1 MHVTDD
7 IKYIGVNDFT
17 KDLFEGLYKVP
28 EGMAYNSYVILDE
41 KIAIMDTVDVE
52 FTNTWLENIEN
63 VLGDRKP
70 DYLIVQH
77 MEPDHSASVM
87 SFFIK
92 YPNTILVAS
101 FKAFEMMVNYFG
113 TEFEERRIVIGDG
126 DKLSL
131 GKHELM
137 FISAFMIHWPEVMM
151 TYDSTD
157 KVLFSADA
165 FGKFGAV
172 NVVGPEENGNT
183 KLEDKELDIENN
195 EFNKNWIDEARRYY
209 FGIVGKYGTQV
220 KKLLEKTDMLDIK
233 MICPLHGNVLSENLQ
248 YFFNLYKT
256 WASYEP
262 EEEGVLIAYTSVY
275 GNTERAA
282 SMLRDMLISRGYM
295 NVTMLNLI
303 KCDMSKAVADAFR
316 YSQLVLATTTYN
328 ADIFPPMRE
337 FINAL
342 TQRNF
347 SNRRVAL
354 VENGSWVPVASKKM
368 KEKFEKSKNIDFVDS
383 TVKILS
389 VLNEKSVAQL
399 KKLADDLCKSH
410 SD

>member
-1 MHVTDD
+1 MNVTND
-7 IKYIGVNDFT
+7 IKYIGVNDYS

-28 EGMAYNSYVILDE
+28 DGMAYNSYAILDE

-52 FTNTWLENIEN
+52 FTNQWLNNIEK
-63 VLGDRKP
+63 VLGGRKP
-70 DYLIVQH
+70 DFLIVQH

-87 SFFIK
+87 SFFYK
-92 YPNTILVAS
+92 YPETIFVAS
-101 FKAFEMMVNYFG
+101 FKAFEMMKNYFG
-113 TEFEERRIVIGDG
+113 TEFEDRRIVIDDG

-131 GKHELM
+131 GKHKLE
-137 FISAFMIHWPEVMM
+137 FTSAFMIHWPEVMM

-172 NVVGPEENGNT
+172 GKVE
-183 KLEDKELDIENN
+183 
-195 EFNKNWIDEARRYY
+195 KNWIDEARRYY

-220 KKLLEKTDMLDIK
+220 KRLLEKVSKWDIK

-248 YFFNLYKT
+248 YFFDLYST

-262 EEEGVLIAYTSVY
+262 EEEGILIAYTSVY
-275 GNTERAA
+275 GNTEKAA
-282 SMLRDMLISRGYM
+282 LKLKDMLISKGY
-295 NVTMLNLI
+295 NKVTARNLI
-303 KCDMSKAVADAFR
+303 RCDVTEVVAEAFK
-316 YSQLVLATTTYN
+316 YNQLVLATTTYN

-337 FINAL
+337 FINCL
-342 TQRNF
+342 IERNF

-354 VENGSWVPVASKKM
+354 IENGSWVPVASKKM

-389 VLNEKSVAQL
+389 VLSPESIGQL
-399 KKLADDLCKSH
+399 EMLADELCCSNGG
-410 SD
+410 DNE

>member
-1 MHVTDD
+1 MNVTND
-7 IKYIGVNDFT
+7 IKYIGVNDYS

-28 EGMAYNSYVILDE
+28 DGMAYNSYAILDE

-52 FTNTWLENIEN
+52 FTNQWLNNIEN
-63 VLGDRKP
+63 VLGGRKP
-70 DYLIVQH
+70 DFLIVQH

-87 SFFIK
+87 SFFYK
-92 YPNTILVAS
+92 YPETILVAS
-101 FKAFEMMVNYFG
+101 FKAFEMMKNYFG
-113 TEFEERRIVIGDG
+113 TEFEDRRIVIDDG

-131 GKHELM
+131 GKHKLE
-137 FISAFMIHWPEVMM
+137 FTSAFMIHWPEVMM

-172 NVVGPEENGNT
+172 GKVE
-183 KLEDKELDIENN
+183 
-195 EFNKNWIDEARRYY
+195 KNWIDEARRYY

-220 KKLLEKTDMLDIK
+220 KRLLEKASKWDIK

-248 YFFNLYKT
+248 YFFDLYST

-262 EEEGVLIAYTSVY
+262 EEEGILIAYTSVY
-275 GNTERAA
+275 GNTEKAA
-282 SMLRDMLISRGYM
+282 LKLKDMLISKGY
-295 NVTMLNLI
+295 NKVTTRNLI
-303 KCDMSKAVADAFR
+303 RCDVTEVVAEAFK
-316 YSQLVLATTTYN
+316 YNQLVLATTTYN

-337 FINAL
+337 FINCL
-342 TQRNF
+342 IERNF
-347 SNRRVAL
+347 SNRRVSL
-354 VENGSWVPVASKKM
+354 IENGSWVPVASKKM

-389 VLNEKSVAQL
+389 VLSPESIGQL
-399 KKLADDLCKSH
+399 EKLADELCGRNGI
-410 SD
+410 DNE

>member
-1 MHVTDD
+1 MNVTSD
-7 IKYIGVNDFT
+7 IKYIGVNDYS

-28 EGMAYNSYVILDE
+28 DGMAYNSYVILDE

-52 FTNTWLENIEN
+52 FTNQWLDNIEN

-87 SFFIK
+87 SFFNR
-92 YPNTILVAS
+92 YPDTTLVAS
-101 FKAFEMMVNYFG
+101 FKAFEMMGNYFG
-113 TEFEERRIVIGDG
+113 TEFEERRIVINDG
-126 DKLSL
+126 DKLVT
-131 GKHELM
+131 GKHELE

-172 NVVGPEENGNT
+172 NTTDEI
-183 KLEDKELDIENN
+183 KLDKIELE
-195 EFNKNWIDEARRYY
+195 KNWIDEARRYY

-220 KKLLEKTDMLDIK
+220 KRLLDRVSQLDIRI
-233 MICPLHGNVLSENLQ
+233 ICPLHGVVLSENLQ
-248 YFFNLYKT
+248 YFINLYNT
-256 WASYEP
+256 WAGYEP
-262 EEEGVLIAYTSVY
+262 EEKGILIAYTSVY
-275 GNTERAA
+275 GNTEKAA
-282 SMLRDMLISRGYM
+282 LMLKDMLVSKGCT
-295 NVTMLNLI
+295 NVVMRNLI
-303 KCDMSKAVADAFR
+303 RCDMTEAVADAFK

-337 FINAL
+337 FINDL
-342 TQRNF
+342 VQRNF
-347 SNRRVAL
+347 GNRRVAL
-354 VENGSWVPVASKKM
+354 IENGSWVPVASKKM
-368 KEKFEKSKNIDFVDS
+368 REKFEKCKNIDFLDN

-389 VLNEKSVAQL
+389 VLNEESVTQL
-399 KKLADDLCKSH
+399 KKLADELIY
-410 SD
+410 